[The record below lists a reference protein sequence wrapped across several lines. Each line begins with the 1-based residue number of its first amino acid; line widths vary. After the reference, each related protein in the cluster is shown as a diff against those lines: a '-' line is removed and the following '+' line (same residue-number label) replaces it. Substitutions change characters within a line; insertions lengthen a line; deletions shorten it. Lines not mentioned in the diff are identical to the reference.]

1 MHQLAKP
8 NMQSKIE
15 ATKTADQPANFEAD
29 LWKMKRRT
37 WNPVKDLMWNL
48 LQKII
53 NGWNSL
59 TIFAR
64 NPIWRPATL
73 LKRDSGTGV
82 FLWILRNFSEIHL
95 FWRTSLVAAFV
106 LWGIVAAVVNNWR
119 FMTQEY
125 LRPFQIYMMELF
137 LRK

>member
-1 MHQLAKP
+1 
-8 NMQSKIE
+8 MQSKIE
-15 ATKTADQPANFEAD
+15 ATKTADQPASFEAD

-37 WNPVKDLMWNL
+37 WNPVKGLMWNL

-59 TIFAR
+59 TVFAR
-64 NPIWRPATL
+64 NSIWRSATL
-73 LKRDSGTGV
+73 LKRDSGTGF

-119 FMTQEY
+119 YDTGVFKA
-125 LRPFQIYMMELF
+125 LSNIYDWAFSAEIV
-137 LRK
+137 KS